1 MSRAIAA
8 LLAAAALAGCSREEE
23 PALPASCL
31 LGPDEVRSALA
42 AAPGRV
48 RVEGT
53 RVSECVSQASDSSD
67 IQTVGA
73 TYLAVAGEL
82 MPQARAEPESAEAR
96 QLGYL
101 VGAVRKG
108 SGRTQGYNLE
118 MVRRLE
124 QEVAAVEARSAAF
137 AEGERAGRETG

>member
-8 LLAAAALAGCSREEE
+8 LLALAALAGCSREEE
-23 PALPASCL
+23 ATLPPACL
-31 LGPDEVRSALA
+31 RGPDEVRAALA
-42 AAPGRV
+42 AAPGEV
-48 RVEGT
+48 RLEGT
-53 RVSECVSQASDSSD
+53 RMSECVSRASDSAD

-73 TYLAVAGEL
+73 TYVAVAGEL
-82 MPQARAEPESAEAR
+82 VPRAGAHPEGAEAR

-101 VGAVRKG
+101 VGAVRRG
-108 SGRTQGYNLE
+108 AERTQGYNLE

-124 QEVAAVEARSAAF
+124 QEVAELEARSSAF

>member
-8 LLAAAALAGCSREEE
+8 LLAAAALAGCGREEE
-23 PALPASCL
+23 PKLPAACL
-31 LGPDEVRSALA
+31 LGPGDVGPALA
-42 AAPGRV
+42 SAPGEV

-53 RVSECVSQASDSSD
+53 RLSDCVSRASDSSD

-73 TYLAVAGEL
+73 TYLAVAGDL
-82 MPQARAEPESAEAR
+82 VPRATAEPEGAEAR

-108 SGRTQGYNLE
+108 AERTQGYNLE

-124 QEVAAVEARSAAF
+124 QEAAALEARSAAF

>member
-8 LLAAAALAGCSREEE
+8 LLVAAALAGCSREEE
-23 PALPASCL
+23 PTLPASCL

-42 AAPGRV
+42 SAPGEV

-53 RVSECVSQASDSSD
+53 RMSECVSQASDPGD

-73 TYLAVAGEL
+73 TYLAVAEAL
-82 MPQARAEPESAEAR
+82 APRARAEPQGAEAR

-108 SGRTQGYNLE
+108 ARRTQGYNLE
-118 MVRRLE
+118 IVRRLE
-124 QEVAAVEARSAAF
+124 QEAAAVERRSRAF
-137 AEGERAGRETG
+137 REGERAGRETG